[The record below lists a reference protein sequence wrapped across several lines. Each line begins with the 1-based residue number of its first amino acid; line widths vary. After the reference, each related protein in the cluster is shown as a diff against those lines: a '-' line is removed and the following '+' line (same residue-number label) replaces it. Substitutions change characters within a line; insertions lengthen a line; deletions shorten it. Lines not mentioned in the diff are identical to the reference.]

1 MKPLLESIL
10 EVNASGH
17 PNQLV
22 ALLSKHAFA
31 PEEGLRALETL
42 VAQSQVSAVYILAMG
57 MANRG
62 VRDARISL
70 VLATLGL
77 LFDNPTEV
85 ERGLRPLAGQ
95 VDAASDAERI
105 TLFHFALSLVL
116 IFLSC
121 QTHQP
126 ELQEKLPRL
135 LEVVQGAMPHFRRIF
150 DPTTAVAPLTPE
162 ALQRQ
167 GRAGAGLVIP
177 PLPAAGRRRLRR
189 VMVLC
194 AMIMGARVAA
204 GMRAYGWEVE
214 RMARPATAQARAEVV
229 QACVRAD
236 VEVLVME
243 MMQVDESIWHL
254 LTKLRA
260 WKPSLRIVLFT
271 TDAWTLHRRIL
282 GDTTPVTNGSV
293 ETHMQAGIKALAG
306 LVDVFWECDMP
317 SLAMWREPEFRR
329 KVLHAPLPHGVPPRA
344 PEHPLRPLL
353 FFAGGY
359 KGYTWPRAFW
369 LAGAPGWGLPIEA
382 RPHSTETDGLPILDS
397 YAIHFQRLAEAT
409 CCLNLTMR
417 ENMRCIVTHRAFEA
431 PLAGALLLNEQ
442 GANADMER
450 FFVAWEHY
458 LPFETLADLRA
469 ILRFITEH
477 PRQAETIRR
486 NGCAFAQE
494 HYGDDKLVG
503 YLDAFLDDPWV
514 A

>member
-1 MKPLLESIL
+1 MKPLLETIL
-10 EVNASGH
+10 EVDASVH
-17 PNQLV
+17 PGQLA
-22 ALLSKHAFA
+22 ALLEGHAFE

-42 VAQSQVSAVYILAMG
+42 VAQSRVHTVYLLAMG

-62 VRDARISL
+62 WHDARISL

-77 LFDNPTEV
+77 LFDNPREV

-95 VDAASDAERI
+95 VDAVSDAERI

-116 IFLSC
+116 NFLTC
-121 QTHQP
+121 QMHQP
-126 ELQEKLPRL
+126 QLQKKLPRL
-135 LEVVQGAMPHFRRIF
+135 LEAVKGAMPHFRRIF
-150 DPTTAVAPLTPE
+150 DQEAEVAPLSLE
-162 ALQRQ
+162 ALRRQ
-167 GRAGAGLVIP
+167 GRARARLVLP
-177 PLPAAGRRRLRR
+177 PLPLAGRRRVRR

-214 RMARPATAQARAEVV
+214 RMARPATPQARDEVV
-229 QACVRAD
+229 QACVRAN

-243 MMQVDESIWHL
+243 MMQVDEGIWRL
-254 LTKLRA
+254 LVKLRA
-260 WKPSLRIVLFT
+260 LNPALRIVLFT
-271 TDAWTLHRRIL
+271 TDAWTLRRRIL
-282 GDTTPVTNGSV
+282 GDTTPVAANSV
-293 ETHMQAGIKALAG
+293 ETHMRAGIKALAG
-306 LVDVFWECDMP
+306 LVDVFWECDTP
-317 SLAMWREPEFRR
+317 SLSLWQEPEFAR

-344 PEHPLRPLL
+344 PEHPLRPVL

-369 LAGAPGWGLPIEA
+369 LAGAPEWGLPIEA
-382 RPHSTETDGLPILDS
+382 RPHSTETDGLPMLDS
-397 YAIHFQRLAEAT
+397 YAIHFRRLAEAT

-442 GANADMER
+442 GADADMEP
-450 FFVAWEHY
+450 FFVAGEHY

-469 ILRFITEH
+469 MLRFITEH
-477 PRQAETIRR
+477 PGQAEEIRR
-486 NGCAFAQE
+486 NGSAFARE
-494 HYGDDKLVG
+494 HYGDDRLVG